1 MICIERVIEIH
12 PEITFTINQNVLHYK
27 IKFMKN
33 SKKSI
38 TSFLLLTIL
47 LLIITCK
54 QDINRSGVVVDS
66 ATQQPISGVSV
77 EIYLKNQVKD
87 SLQSKVITD
96 ENGRFS
102 IAEKRPSDQMF
113 ILEKGGFI
121 SHVSTLE
128 KQGDTIRMEKIDNYY
143 KQQ

>member
-1 MICIERVIEIH
+1 M
-12 PEITFTINQNVLHYK
+12 HYK

-38 TSFLLLTIL
+38 TSFLLLNIL
-47 LLIITCK
+47 LLIIACK